1 MTDRRANR
9 RVALLALALAVGV
22 ALRLAAALYVGQSV
36 EPLPGAF
43 DQLWYDALAQ
53 RVAGGHGFSFA
64 HDAWPMTPAGAPTA
78 HWSYLYTTALAAVYA
93 AFGHQPLVARLVQAV
108 LVGIL
113 LPLGTWRLTRAAL
126 GSERIAGIA
135 ALLAAGYAYFV
146 YYSAVLMTEMATI
159 TAVVWLLDA
168 AVRLADDPAPR
179 RRWIAFGVLV
189 GVAGL
194 LRQVVLLTIPLLCLW
209 ILWRHRAQARTVVI
223 GTVLAAATALLVLS
237 PATVRN
243 ARAFGR
249 LVLVNT
255 NAGYAFFWANHPI
268 HGTDFKDV
276 LGPEDPRYQE
286 LVPPELRHLDE
297 AALDRALMAR
307 GWGFVLDDPVR
318 YVRLTLSRFDDYFKF
333 WPSAESSTLS
343 NLSRVLSFGLLW
355 PFMAAGLWLARRDW
369 HRTMPLLLFA
379 AAYAKVHLLSW
390 ALIRYRLP
398 IDAVLLVFAAV
409 AVERLL
415 RRLGILGVEATASAP
430 VGTTA
435 AAAPPGTM
443 PA

>member
-1 MTDRRANR
+1 
-9 RVALLALALAVGV
+9 
-22 ALRLAAALYVGQSV
+22 
-36 EPLPGAF
+36 
-43 DQLWYDALAQ
+43 
-53 RVAGGHGFSFA
+53 
-64 HDAWPMTPAGAPTA
+64 
-78 HWSYLYTTALAAVYA
+78 
-93 AFGHQPLVARLVQAV
+93 
-108 LVGIL
+108 
-113 LPLGTWRLTRAAL
+113 
-126 GSERIAGIA
+126 
-135 ALLAAGYAYFV
+135 
-146 YYSAVLMTEMATI
+146 MA
-159 TAVVWLLDA
+159 
-168 AVRLADDPAPR
+168 
-179 RRWIAFGVLV
+179 
-189 GVAGL
+189 
-194 LRQVVLLTIPLLCLW
+194 
-209 ILWRHRAQARTVVI
+209 
-223 GTVLAAATALLVLS
+223 
-237 PATVRN
+237 PATLRN
-243 ARAFGR
+243 ARVFNR
-249 LVLVNT
+249 FVLANT

-276 LGPEDPRYQE
+276 LGDEDPRYQD

-333 WPSAESSTLS
+333 WPSSESSTLS

-369 HRTMPLLLFA
+369 RRTMPLMLFA

-415 RRLGILGVEATASAP
+415 RRLGWLGVEASP
-430 VGTTA
+430 SVPEGTTA